1 MNIFNLLNYYNKIK
15 NDYNEYIKL
24 YKIKQLRN
32 KLKLIKN
39 INSVINIL
47 KQFQNSTTDIIL
59 NKFYI
64 CYLYEPP
71 SDRELQL
78 ITILYQDYQD
88 KLNIE
93 SYSITILWSCIYHY
107 INNLPK
113 IKKQKT
119 WP

>member
-1 MNIFNLLNYYNKIK
+1 MNILNLYNKIR
-15 NDYNEYIKL
+15 NNYTEYIKL
-24 YKIKQLRN
+24 YKIKRLRY

-47 KQFQNSTTDIIL
+47 KQFQNITTDLIL
-59 NKFYI
+59 NELYI

-71 SDRELQL
+71 TEIELQL
-78 ITILYQDYQD
+78 ITLLYQKYKD
-88 KLNIE
+88 KHNIE
-93 SYSITILWSCIYHY
+93 SYSITILWTCIFHY

>member
-1 MNIFNLLNYYNKIK
+1 MNIFNLLNYYNKIR
-15 NDYNEYIKL
+15 NNYTEYIKL
-24 YKIKQLRN
+24 YKIKRLRY

-59 NKFYI
+59 NKLYI

-71 SDRELQL
+71 SDSELQL

-93 SYSITILWSCIYHY
+93 SYSIAILWTCIYDY

-119 WP
+119 